1 MKYRQLGSTGIK
13 VSEVGFGA
21 WQLGNARDWDGMD
34 DNYAIRLVH
43 EALDQGCNFFDT
55 APNYGG
61 GKSES
66 LLGEA
71 LSGKRSDAVI
81 NSKFGHHPDNTL
93 NFDSQKIRSSVE
105 DSLRRLRTD
114 YLDSILLH
122 NPPFEILTGVTD
134 HFDVLESLKQEGKIR
149 AYGASVDSGKEMDEL
164 MQSTESQVIE
174 VMFNI
179 FHQEP
184 RRAFKL
190 AAEKNVGLIVKVPL
204 DSGWLSG
211 KYDVNSIFTDIRSRW
226 NQEQLMKRAELLP
239 VLKEMLEPG
248 ESLVQLAL
256 RYILNYQEISTVI
269 PGNKNLEQLDEN
281 LTATDKRISAEK
293 VGKLE
298 ELWEETL
305 QANPLGW

>member
-1 MKYRQLGSTGIK
+1 MKFRQLGNTGIK

-21 WQLGNARDWDGMD
+21 WQLGNARDWEAME
-34 DNYAIRLVH
+34 DNHAIRLVH
-43 EALDQGCNFFDT
+43 AAIDQGCNFFDT

-71 LSGKRSDAVI
+71 LSGRRSEVVI
-81 NSKFGHHPDNTL
+81 NSKFGHHPDNNL
-93 NFDSQKIRSSVE
+93 DFDSRKIRSSVE
-105 DSLRRLRTD
+105 GSLQRLKTD
-114 YLDSILLH
+114 YLDSVLLH

-134 HFDVLESLKQEGKIR
+134 HFDVLESLKKEGKIR
-149 AYGASVDSGKEMDEL
+149 AYGASVDSAREMVEL
-164 MQSTESQVIE
+164 IRNTKSQVIE

-184 RRAFKL
+184 RTAFTM

-211 KYDVNSIFTDIRSRW
+211 KYDENSVFTDIRSRW
-226 NQEQLMKRAELLP
+226 DQDQLRKRAELLP
-239 VLKEMLEPG
+239 VLKEMVEPG

-256 RYILNYQEISTVI
+256 RYILYYQEVSTVI
-269 PGNKNLEQLDEN
+269 PGNKNLKQLIGN
-281 LTATDKRISAEK
+281 LSASDKRISVEKAEK
-293 VGKLE
+293 LE
-298 ELWEETL
+298 GIWEEKL

>member
-1 MKYRQLGSTGIK
+1 MNYRQLGSTGIK
-13 VSEVGFGA
+13 VSEIGFGA
-21 WQLGNARDWDGMD
+21 WQLGNARDWEGMD
-34 DNYAIRLVH
+34 DKQAIRLVH

-61 GKSES
+61 GNSET
-66 LLGEA
+66 LLGKA
-71 LSGKRSDAVI
+71 LSGRRSDTVI

-105 DSLRRLRTD
+105 DSLRRLKTD

-122 NPPFEILTGVTD
+122 NPPFDILTGSTG
-134 HFDVLESLKQEGKIR
+134 HFEVLESLKQEGKIR
-149 AYGASVDSGKEMDEL
+149 AYGASVDSGREMDEL
-164 MQSTESQVIE
+164 IQNTGSQVIE

-184 RRAFKL
+184 RQAFKK

-211 KYDVNSIFTDIRSRW
+211 KYDENSVFTDIRSRW
-226 NQEQLMKRAELLP
+226 DLEQLTKRAEFLP
-239 VLKEMLEPG
+239 ILKEMLEPG

-256 RYILNYQEISTVI
+256 RYILYYQEVSTVI
-269 PGNKNLEQLDEN
+269 PGNKNLEQLSEN
-281 LTATDKRISAEK
+281 LAASNKKISAEK
-293 VGKLE
+293 AGKLE
-298 ELWEETL
+298 VMWEEKL
-305 QANPLGW
+305 QADPLGW

>member
-1 MKYRQLGSTGIK
+1 MNYRQLGSTGIK

-21 WQLGNARDWDGMD
+21 WQLGNARDWEGME
-34 DNYAIRLVH
+34 DNHAIRLVH

-71 LSGKRSDAVI
+71 LTGRRSEAVI

-93 NFDSQKIRSSVE
+93 NFDSQKIRSSAE
-105 DSLRRLRTD
+105 DSLRRLKTD

-122 NPPFEILTGVTD
+122 NPPFEILTGSTD
-134 HFDVLESLKQEGKIR
+134 HFEVLESLKQEGMIR
-149 AYGASVDSGKEMDEL
+149 AYGASVDSAREMDEL
-164 MQSTESQVIE
+164 IRNTESQVIE

-184 RRAFKL
+184 RKAFKK
-190 AAEKNVGLIVKVPL
+190 ATENNIGLIVKVPL

-211 KYDVNSIFTDIRSRW
+211 KYDENSVFTDIRSRW
-226 NQEQLMKRAELLP
+226 DKDQLRKRAEILP

-256 RYILNYQEISTVI
+256 RYILYYQEVSTVI
-269 PGNKNLEQLDEN
+269 PGNKNLEQLIEN
-281 LTATDKRISAEK
+281 LSASGKRISAEK
-293 VGKLE
+293 AKRLE
-298 ELWEETL
+298 EIWEQKL
-305 QANPLGW
+305 QAAPLGW

>member
-1 MKYRQLGSTGIK
+1 MNYRQLGSTGIK
-13 VSEVGFGA
+13 VSEVGFGG
-21 WQLGNARDWDGMD
+21 WQLGNGRDWEGMD
-34 DNYAIRLVH
+34 DNQAIMLVH

-71 LSGKRSDAVI
+71 LCERRSEAVI
-81 NSKFGHHPDNTL
+81 NSKFGHHSDNTL

-105 DSLRRLRTD
+105 GSLQRLKTD

-122 NPPFEILTGVTD
+122 NPPFEILTGKSD
-134 HFDVLESLKQEGKIR
+134 HFYILESLKQEGKIR
-149 AYGASVDSGKEMDEL
+149 AYGASVDSGNEMEEL
-164 MQSTESQVIE
+164 MRSTGSQIIE

-184 RRAFKL
+184 RSAFTM
-190 AAEKNVGLIVKVPL
+190 AAERNMGLIVKVPL

-211 KYDVNSIFTDIRSRW
+211 KYDENSVFTDIRSRW
-226 NQEQLMKRAELLP
+226 DQNQLRKRAELLP
-239 VLKEMLEPG
+239 VIKKMLEPG

-256 RYILNYQEISTVI
+256 RFILDYQEISTVI
-269 PGNKNLEQLDEN
+269 PGNKNLEQLIEN
-281 LTATDKRISAEK
+281 LSASDRRISTEK
-293 VGKLE
+293 VEKLE
-298 ELWEETL
+298 VLWEDTL